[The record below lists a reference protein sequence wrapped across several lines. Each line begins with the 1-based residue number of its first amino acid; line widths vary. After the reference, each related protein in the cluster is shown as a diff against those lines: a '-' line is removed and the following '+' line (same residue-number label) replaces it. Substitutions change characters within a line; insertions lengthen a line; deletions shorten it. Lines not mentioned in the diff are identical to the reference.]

1 MIDEKDY
8 PMDLEILVGF
18 VDEATEGLCKAMDD
32 ILAIGRKGYD
42 DALVQSVFR
51 VFHSIKGNS
60 AFFGLFP
67 IKDLSHILEQVL
79 DKLRKKELSPDHDV
93 IDTLLDAASVLN
105 TCFSQARTGGIHA
118 IGEADIASAVKSL
131 QDLLEQKLDIS
142 SILHAIMEDLI
153 QVEKNEKKPS
163 QVIERLS
170 RFIDSAKSKDRSV
183 KSGASSKRQ
192 YPSYLQSIVDILIT
206 TEKGILPETQCDE
219 IEQHLLNLGASFR
232 DASKIELLDDVKKN
246 FHLFRK
252 SVGLDPLLRE
262 ALLDKLALFPEEVL
276 TDVSEQGQMPEE
288 TSQIASAPSK
298 TMRVSESSVDQFLS
312 YVGEL
317 VVVEEMYASLELQ
330 MLEEKSTIRDMA
342 STLRKTT
349 EIFKGLSR
357 QLQRSIM
364 EIRKVPISNLFQR
377 MPKIVHDVAKEKNK
391 DIEIKIENGHLL
403 VDKNLVE
410 KMEAPLMH
418 MVRNAADHGIETP
431 AVRVAQGKPER
442 GTIVLSADEIGET
455 IRVTIV
461 DDGAGLNLEK
471 IRERA
476 LELGILD
483 PLSPLNEERIIDV
496 MFHSGVSTADEV
508 SDISGRGVGM
518 DVVKK
523 NIDEAGGSIRTST
536 TAGKGTTF
544 TLTLPSSVTTQIIQG
559 FIVRT
564 GSKRCIIPLD
574 TVSSSLSYSSAS
586 ISSVK
591 GRRQVLNHNNHLIP
605 MSRLRNLIDPD
616 FSDDETQN
624 AGSGIIVVTQA
635 GDMEKAYVVDAV
647 EGIRQVVVKPIH
659 KVGGCEARVM
669 SGGAVMGDGTVALIL
684 DMEKIMRFED

>member
-1 MIDEKDY
+1 MSDEKDY

-18 VDEATEGLCKAMDD
+18 VDEATEGICKAMDD

-42 DALVQSVFR
+42 DSLVQSVFR

-67 IKDLSHILEQVL
+67 IKDLSHTLEQIL
-79 DKLRKKELSPDHDV
+79 DKLRKKELVPDHDV
-93 IDTLLDAASVLN
+93 VDTLLDAASILN
-105 TCFSQARTGGIHA
+105 TCFSMVRTGGIHA
-118 IGEADIASAVKSL
+118 IHESDVSSAIDTL
-131 QDLLEQKLDIS
+131 HNLLEQKLDIS
-142 SILHAIMEDLI
+142 SILHSIMEDLHQI
-153 QVEKNEKKPS
+153 ERKEKTPAQV
-163 QVIERLS
+163 VARLS
-170 RFIDSAKSKDRSV
+170 RFIDSEKSKPGTD
-183 KSGASSKRQ
+183 KTGDHSKRQ
-192 YPSYLQSIVDILIT
+192 YPTYLQSLVSLLMNPA
-206 TEKGILPETQCDE
+206 KGILSEDQCDDLE
-219 IEQHLLNLGASFR
+219 RNLMSLDESFHDAPRKKLLEEVTTDFY
-232 DASKIELLDDVKKN
+232 IY
-246 FHLFRK
+246 RK

-262 ALLDKLALFPEEVL
+262 ALLDKLALFPEESL
-276 TDVSEQGQMPEE
+276 PCIPEQDLPSEE
-288 TSQIASAPSK
+288 TSQPGPSK
-298 TMRVSESSVDQFLS
+298 TMRVSEASVDQFLS

-330 MLEEKSTIRDMA
+330 MLEGKLSIRDITA
-342 STLRKTT
+342 ALRKTT

-418 MVRNAADHGIETP
+418 MVRNAADHGIEPP
-431 AVRVAQGKPER
+431 AVRVSQGKPEL
-442 GTIVLSADEIGET
+442 GTIVLTAEEVGET

-483 PLSPLNEERIIDV
+483 PQATLSEQRIIDV

-559 FIVRT
+559 FIVRA

-574 TVSSSLSYSSAS
+574 TVSSSLSYSSAN

-591 GRRQVLNHNNHLIP
+591 GRQQVLNHNNHLIP
-605 MSRLRNLIDPD
+605 VSRLRNLIDPD
-616 FSDDETQN
+616 FSHGETQN
-624 AGSGIIVVTQA
+624 DNTGIIVVTQA
-635 GDMEKAYVVDAV
+635 GGMEKAYVVDAV

>member
-1 MIDEKDY
+1 
-8 PMDLEILVGF
+8 
-18 VDEATEGLCKAMDD
+18 
-32 ILAIGRKGYD
+32 
-42 DALVQSVFR
+42 
-51 VFHSIKGNS
+51 
-60 AFFGLFP
+60 
-67 IKDLSHILEQVL
+67 
-79 DKLRKKELSPDHDV
+79 
-93 IDTLLDAASVLN
+93 
-105 TCFSQARTGGIHA
+105 
-118 IGEADIASAVKSL
+118 
-131 QDLLEQKLDIS
+131 
-142 SILHAIMEDLI
+142 
-153 QVEKNEKKPS
+153 
-163 QVIERLS
+163 
-170 RFIDSAKSKDRSV
+170 
-183 KSGASSKRQ
+183 
-192 YPSYLQSIVDILIT
+192 
-206 TEKGILPETQCDE
+206 
-219 IEQHLLNLGASFR
+219 
-232 DASKIELLDDVKKN
+232 
-246 FHLFRK
+246 
-252 SVGLDPLLRE
+252 
-262 ALLDKLALFPEEVL
+262 
-276 TDVSEQGQMPEE
+276 
-288 TSQIASAPSK
+288 
-298 TMRVSESSVDQFLS
+298 
-312 YVGEL
+312 VGEL

-330 MLEEKSTIRDMA
+330 MLEGKLSIRDITA
-342 STLRKTT
+342 ALRKTT

-418 MVRNAADHGIETP
+418 MVRNAADHGIEPP
-431 AVRVAQGKPER
+431 AVRVSQGKPEL
-442 GTIVLSADEIGET
+442 GTIVLTAEEVGET

-483 PLSPLNEERIIDV
+483 PQATLSEQRIIDV

-559 FIVRT
+559 FIVRA

-574 TVSSSLSYSSAS
+574 TVSSSLSYSSAN

-591 GRRQVLNHNNHLIP
+591 GRQQVLNHNNHLIP
-605 MSRLRNLIDPD
+605 VSRLRNLIDPD
-616 FSDDETQN
+616 FSHGETQN
-624 AGSGIIVVTQA
+624 DNTGIIVVTQA
-635 GDMEKAYVVDAV
+635 GGMEKAYVVDAV

>member
-1 MIDEKDY
+1 MSVEKDY

-18 VDEATEGLCKAMDD
+18 VDEATEGICKAMDD

-79 DKLRKKELSPDHDV
+79 DKLRKKELAPDHDV
-93 IDTLLDAASVLN
+93 VDTLLDAASALN
-105 TCFSQARTGGIHA
+105 NCFSLVRKGGIDA
-118 IGEADIASAVKSL
+118 ISRDDVLDAEKNLTA
-131 QDLLEQKLDIS
+131 LLEQKHDVA
-142 SILHAIMEDLI
+142 SIFQSIIEDLKQI
-153 QVEKNEKKPS
+153 EQKEKTPS
-163 QVIERLS
+163 QVIEKLS
-170 RFIDSAKSKDRSV
+170 RLISQSEKSKPQAEKKALPIKHPYPTYLKSV
-183 KSGASSKRQ
+183 
-192 YPSYLQSIVDILIT
+192 VDILISPAP
-206 TEKGILPETQCDE
+206 GILSEAQCIE
-219 IEQHLLNLGASFR
+219 IEQELLSLSVSLHDSPR
-232 DASKIELLDDVKKN
+232 KSLLDDVKKDFDLYRN
-246 FHLFRK
+246 

-262 ALLDKLALFPEEVL
+262 ALLDKLSLFPNE
-276 TDVSEQGQMPEE
+276 DSPGPPEQGSTSEE
-288 TSQIASAPSK
+288 IHTGPAK
-298 TMRVSESSVDQFLS
+298 TMRVSEASVDQFLS

-330 MLEEKSTIRDMA
+330 MLENKLSIRDITA
-342 STLRKTT
+342 TLRKTT

-357 QLQRSIM
+357 QLQKSIM

-377 MPKIVHDVAKEKNK
+377 MPKIVHDVAREKNK
-391 DIEIKIENGHLL
+391 DIDIRIENSHLL

-410 KMEAPLMH
+410 KMEAPLIH
-418 MVRNAADHGIETP
+418 MVRNAADHGIEPP
-431 AVRVAQGKPER
+431 AVRVAQGKPEQ
-442 GTIVLSADEIGET
+442 GTIVLSAEEIGEN

-483 PLSPLNEERIIDV
+483 PQTTLSEQRIIDV

-544 TLTLPSSVTTQIIQG
+544 ILTLPSSVTTQIIQG

-605 MSRLRNLIDPD
+605 LSRLRNIIDPD
-616 FSDDETQN
+616 FSHDETQSDD
-624 AGSGIIVVTQA
+624 SGIIVVTQA
-635 GDMEKAYVVDAV
+635 GGMEKAYVVDAV
-647 EGIRQVVVKPIH
+647 DGIRQVVVKPIH

-669 SGGAVMGDGTVALIL
+669 SGGAVMGDGPWP
-684 DMEKIMRFED
+684 

>member
-1 MIDEKDY
+1 
-8 PMDLEILVGF
+8 
-18 VDEATEGLCKAMDD
+18 
-32 ILAIGRKGYD
+32 
-42 DALVQSVFR
+42 
-51 VFHSIKGNS
+51 
-60 AFFGLFP
+60 
-67 IKDLSHILEQVL
+67 
-79 DKLRKKELSPDHDV
+79 
-93 IDTLLDAASVLN
+93 
-105 TCFSQARTGGIHA
+105 
-118 IGEADIASAVKSL
+118 
-131 QDLLEQKLDIS
+131 
-142 SILHAIMEDLI
+142 MEDLHQI
-153 QVEKNEKKPS
+153 ERKEKTPAQV
-163 QVIERLS
+163 VARLS
-170 RFIDSAKSKDRSV
+170 RFIDSEKSKPGTD
-183 KSGASSKRQ
+183 KTGDHSKRQ
-192 YPSYLQSIVDILIT
+192 YPAYLQSLVCLLLNPA
-206 TEKGILPETQCDE
+206 KGILSEDQCGE
-219 IEQHLLNLGASFR
+219 IERNLMS
-232 DASKIELLDDVKKN
+232 LDDSFHDAPRKKLLEEVTTD
-246 FHLFRK
+246 FYIYQK

-262 ALLDKLALFPEEVL
+262 ALFNKLALFPEESL
-276 TDVSEQGQMPEE
+276 PCIPEQDLPSEE
-288 TSQIASAPSK
+288 TSQPGPSK
-298 TMRVSESSVDQFLS
+298 TMRVSEASVDQFLS

-330 MLEEKSTIRDMA
+330 MLEGKLSIRDITA
-342 STLRKTT
+342 ALRKTT

-418 MVRNAADHGIETP
+418 MVRNAADHGIEPP
-431 AVRVAQGKPER
+431 AVRVSQGKPEL
-442 GTIVLSADEIGET
+442 GTIVLTAEEVGET

-483 PLSPLNEERIIDV
+483 PQATLSEQRIIDV

-559 FIVRT
+559 FIVRA

-574 TVSSSLSYSSAS
+574 TVNSSLSYSSAN

-591 GRRQVLNHNNHLIP
+591 GRQQVLNHNNHLIP
-605 MSRLRNLIDPD
+605 VSRLRNLIDPD
-616 FSDDETQN
+616 FSHGETQN
-624 AGSGIIVVTQA
+624 DNTGIIVVTQA
-635 GDMEKAYVVDAV
+635 GGMEKAYVVDAV